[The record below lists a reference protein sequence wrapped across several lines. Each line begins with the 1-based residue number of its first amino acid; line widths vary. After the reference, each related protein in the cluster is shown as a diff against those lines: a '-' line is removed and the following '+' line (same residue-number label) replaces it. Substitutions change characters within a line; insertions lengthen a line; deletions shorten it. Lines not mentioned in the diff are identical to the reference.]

1 MVSAKA
7 AMKYKLDLRYV
18 VSDASWEPT
27 YDLRITDV
35 NQPLDLF
42 YKAKVSQDTDE
53 DWENVKL
60 ILSTG
65 NPSISNYKPELSTYY
80 LTFNN
85 YYRKTTPTAQR
96 NNPYKGTV
104 RGVITD
110 KNGEPL
116 IGANVLVK
124 GTAMGTVSDINGVYQ
139 INMPWDKNILVFSYI
154 GFTSQEKRINSN
166 EVDVAL
172 EEAMTLEEVV
182 VIGYGSTSR
191 ALQGRSSGV
200 TIEKKKEQIPLA
212 IEKRQTSTEFEIEI
226 PYSIPSDNKP
236 YDVTMV
242 EYEVDADYHYSAVP
256 KLSSDAYLTAKIADW
271 TQYEMIS
278 GSANLFFQGIYQ
290 GETYLDLKAFE
301 DTLTVSI
308 GRDEDILISREIQ
321 KDFSKRS
328 VIGANKKV
336 LKSWAITIKNNKDTA
351 IDLVL
356 EDQFPISKVAN
367 IKVEQLES
375 SGAEINKDDGKL
387 SWELKLQPK
396 EKKVL
401 IVKYEVK
408 YPKNR
413 NLIVD

>member
-1 MVSAKA
+1 M
-7 AMKYKLDLRYV
+7 

-35 NQPLDLF
+35 NEPLDLF
-42 YKAKVSQDTDE
+42 YKAKVSQNTDE

-85 YYRKTTPTAQR
+85 YYRQPTNPTAQR
-96 NNPYKGTV
+96 NTPYRGTV
-104 RGVITD
+104 RGIITD
-110 KNGEPL
+110 ESGEPL
-116 IGANVLVK
+116 IGVTVLVK
-124 GTAMGTVSDINGVYQ
+124 GTAQGAVTDINGVYQ
-139 INMPWDKNILVFSYI
+139 IDMPWDKNILVFSYT
-154 GFTSQEKRINSN
+154 GFTSQEKYINSN
-166 EVDVAL
+166 QVDVVLDAS
-172 EEAMTLEEVV
+172 AVTLDEVV
-182 VIGYGSTSR
+182 VTGYGITSR
-191 ALQGRSSGV
+191 RLQGRASGV

-301 DTLTVSI
+301 DTLTVSV

-387 SWELKLQPK
+387 TWELKLQPK

-401 IVKYEVK
+401 VVKYEVK